1 MTIDRGVDKENVVH
15 IHNGILA
22 IKGNEIMAFSAIWMD
37 LEIIM
42 LSDVSQTVRHEW
54 LMLLLT
60 CEILKKDTMN
70 FFAEQIL
77 TQTLKNLW
85 FPNETGWGWGDAL
98 TVWDGNA
105 VKFL

>member
-1 MTIDRGVDKENVVH
+1 MSSNIGLDKENVVH

-85 FPNETGWGWGDAL
+85 FPNAAGLGVGEW
-98 TVWDGNA
+98 
-105 VKFL
+105 KCYKI